1 MWALNCIGG
10 TDEKW
15 LLKQTHH
22 GNEHIRTWAIK
33 LLCDHGEL
41 SNATKTRF
49 IQMAGKDTAGLVQL
63 HLACALQ
70 KLPLAERWPLATA
83 LVSHT
88 TYAEDPVLPL
98 MVWYGLNPAVQEN
111 PTEAIKLVAKC
122 KIPKVRQFIARR
134 LAGEEDGPEE
144 KK

>member
-1 MWALNCIGG
+1 
-10 TDEKW
+10 
-15 LLKQTHH
+15 
-22 GNEHIRTWAIK
+22 
-33 LLCDHGEL
+33 
-41 SNATKTRF
+41 
-49 IQMAGKDTAGLVQL
+49 
-63 HLACALQ
+63 
-70 KLPLAERWPLATA
+70 
-83 LVSHT
+83 
-88 TYAEDPVLPL
+88 